1 MCVIGVG
8 QFLICGPFFV
18 EISILIL
25 RTTPSAGKADEIYIY
40 IYKCHVNQDSGCVI
54 LLPGLYVLEM
64 C

>member
-1 MCVIGVG
+1 M
-8 QFLICGPFFV
+8 

-25 RTTPSAGKADEIYIY
+25 RTTPSAGKADERYIY
-40 IYKCHVNQDSGCVI
+40 IYKCHVNQDSGCAI

>member
-1 MCVIGVG
+1 MSLVLGS
-8 QFLICGPFFV
+8 FLIWTFFV
-18 EISILIL
+18 NLDSHPQNHTIS
-25 RTTPSAGKADEIYIY
+25 RKADEIY